1 MPTVD
6 ELTGWRDALLRAR
19 YAGTHMVEYEG
30 KRVVYKTDAEM
41 LAALGDLERRLAAA
55 RGQRVTQVQI
65 NGNKGV

>member
-1 MPTVD
+1 M
-6 ELTGWRDALLRAR
+6 RC
-19 YAGTHMVEYEG
+19 HMVEYEG